1 MARAS
6 LRWRKL
12 SLGWPRHQSMWK
24 GIMKSAS
31 VSAIASSHCALI
43 NSESAIVV
51 TPYLSRE
58 AISGHQRAS
67 SSSSSRSLSRRGI
80 QSAAAVGGEACSGS
94 TREMASS
101 TREMAR
107 R

>member
-31 VSAIASSHCALI
+31 VSAITSSHCALM

-58 AISGHQRAS
+58 AISGHQRATEGRPSEAIRGHQRS
-67 SSSSSRSLSRRGI
+67 SETTRRASTWALRTAEGSR
-80 QSAAAVGGEACSGS
+80 
-94 TREMASS
+94 TR
-101 TREMAR
+101 
-107 R
+107 